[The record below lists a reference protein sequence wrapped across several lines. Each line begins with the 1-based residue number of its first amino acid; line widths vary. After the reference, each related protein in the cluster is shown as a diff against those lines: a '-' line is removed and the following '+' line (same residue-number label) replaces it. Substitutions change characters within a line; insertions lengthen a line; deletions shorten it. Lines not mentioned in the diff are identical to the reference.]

1 MFKKGGVKMFKV
13 SELFRE
19 SALNLLDAL
28 KELELDPTLD
38 EEFDKI
44 IFNLFNELDE
54 GLDLL
59 NLPHLL
65 LEISNALKN

>member
-1 MFKKGGVKMFKV
+1 MLKI

-28 KELELDPTLD
+28 KELELDQSLD
-38 EEFDKI
+38 EEFDNI
-44 IFNLFNELDE
+44 ILNLFNELKMEE

-59 NLPHLL
+59 NLPYIL
-65 LEISNALKN
+65 LEISNALSSKN

>member
-1 MFKKGGVKMFKV
+1 MFKI

-28 KELELDPTLD
+28 KELELDQSLD
-38 EEFDKI
+38 EEFDNTI
-44 IFNLFNELDE
+44 LNLFNELEMEE

-59 NLPHLL
+59 NLPHIL
-65 LEISNALKN
+65 LEISNALSSKN

>member
-1 MFKKGGVKMFKV
+1 MFKI

-28 KELELDPTLD
+28 KELELDPDLD
-38 EEFDKI
+38 EEFDDI
-44 IFNLFNELDE
+44 ILNLFNELELEE

-59 NLPHLL
+59 NLPHIL
-65 LEISNALKN
+65 LEISNALSSKN